1 MNRRTWYELLAAGVL
16 ALSLTSAILA
26 AAGAILQ
33 QTLGVGASSLC
44 AVAFLV
50 PGLYFLGYSRRL
62 RSRDLALA
70 HTAAFV
76 RSRDAIRIQ
85 DLADE
90 LQVPPGDADRI
101 LRMAVEE
108 GYLEGT
114 FESEDRF
121 VPGRHPPTP
130 RSPEGR

>member
-1 MNRRTWYELLAAGVL
+1 VNRRTWYELLAAGVL
-16 ALSLTSAILA
+16 ALSLASAILA
-26 AAGAILQ
+26 AAGAALQ
-33 QTLGVGASSLC
+33 QTLGVAASSLC

-62 RSRDLALA
+62 RSRDLALL

-76 RSRDAIRIQ
+76 RSRDAIRIR

-90 LQVPPGDADRI
+90 LQVPPDDADRI
-101 LRMAVEE
+101 LRMAIEE

-121 VPGRHPPTP
+121 VPGRLPAP
-130 RSPEGR
+130 RSREER

>member
-16 ALSLTSAILA
+16 SLSLASAILA
-26 AAGAILQ
+26 AAGAALQ
-33 QTLGVGASSLC
+33 QTLGVAASSLC

-70 HTAAFV
+70 HAAAFV
-76 RSRDAIRIQ
+76 WSRNVIRIQ

-90 LQVPPGDADRI
+90 LQVHPDHADRI

-114 FESEDRF
+114 FESGDRF
-121 VPGRHPPTP
+121 VPGRQLDP
-130 RSPEGR
+130 RSPEER

>member
-1 MNRRTWYELLAAGVL
+1 VNRREWYELLAVGVL
-16 ALSLTSAILA
+16 ALSLASAILA
-26 AAGAILQ
+26 AAGAAFQ
-33 QTLGVGASSLC
+33 QTLGVAASSLC

-70 HTAAFV
+70 HAAAFA
-76 RSRDAIRIQ
+76 RSRGAIRIQ

-90 LQVPPGDADRI
+90 LQVPRDDANRI

-108 GYLEGT
+108 GYLDGT

-121 VPGRHPPTP
+121 VPGRPPAP
-130 RSPEGR
+130 RSPEGP

>member
-1 MNRRTWYELLAAGVL
+1 MDRRTWYELLATGVL

-26 AAGAILQ
+26 AAGAALQ
-33 QTLGVGASSLC
+33 QTLGVAASSLC
-44 AVAFLV
+44 AAAFLV

-62 RSRDLALA
+62 RSRDLALT

-76 RSRDAIRIQ
+76 RSRDAIRIK
-85 DLADE
+85 DLADD
-90 LQVPPGDADRI
+90 LQVPREDALRI
-101 LRMAVEE
+101 LRIAVEE

-121 VPGRHPPTP
+121 VPGRHPAP
-130 RSPEGR
+130 RSPEGQ

>member
-1 MNRRTWYELLAAGVL
+1 MNRRVWYEVLAAGVL

-26 AAGAILQ
+26 AAGAAFQ
-33 QTLGVGASSLC
+33 QTLGVAASSLC

-70 HTAAFV
+70 HAAAFV
-76 RSRDAIRIQ
+76 RSRDAIRIPE
-85 DLADE
+85 LANE
-90 LQVPPGDADRI
+90 LQVPPDDADRI
-101 LRMAVEE
+101 LRMAIEE

-114 FESEDRF
+114 FESGDRF
-121 VPGRHPPTP
+121 VPGRPPAP
-130 RSPEGR
+130 RSREER

>member
-1 MNRRTWYELLAAGVL
+1 MDRRTWYELLAAGVL
-16 ALSLTSAILA
+16 ALSLASAILA
-26 AAGAILQ
+26 AAGAALQ
-33 QTLGVGASSLC
+33 QTLGVAASSLC

-70 HTAAFV
+70 HAAAFV
-76 RSRDAIRIQ
+76 RRRDAIRIQ

-90 LQVPPGDADRI
+90 LQVPRDAADRI
-101 LRMAVEE
+101 LRVAVRE
-108 GYLEGT
+108 GYIDGT

-121 VPGRHPPTP
+121 VPGRPPAP
-130 RSPEGR
+130 RSREER

>member
-1 MNRRTWYELLAAGVL
+1 VNRRTGYELLATGVL
-16 ALSLTSAILA
+16 ALSLVSAILA
-26 AAGAILQ
+26 AAGAALQ
-33 QTLGVGASSLC
+33 QTLGVAASSLC
-44 AVAFLV
+44 AAAFLV

-70 HTAAFV
+70 HAAAFV
-76 RSRDAIRIQ
+76 RSRDGIRIR

-90 LQVPPGDADRI
+90 LQVPPDDADRI

-121 VPGRHPPTP
+121 VPRRRLDP

>member
-16 ALSLTSAILA
+16 ALSLASAILA
-26 AAGAILQ
+26 AAGAALQ
-33 QTLGVGASSLC
+33 QTLGVAASSLC

-62 RSRDLALA
+62 RSRDLALV

-76 RSRDAIRIQ
+76 RSRDAIRIR

-90 LQVPPGDADRI
+90 LQVPPDDADRI
-101 LRMAVEE
+101 LRMAIEE

-121 VPGRHPPTP
+121 VPGHLPAP
-130 RSPEGR
+130 RSREER

>member
-16 ALSLTSAILA
+16 ALSLASAILA
-26 AAGAILQ
+26 AAGAALQ
-33 QTLGVGASSLC
+33 QTLGVAASSLC
-44 AVAFLV
+44 AVALLA

-90 LQVPPGDADRI
+90 LRVPPDDADRI

-108 GYLEGT
+108 GYLDGT

-121 VPGRHPPTP
+121 VPGRRLEP